1 MMLQTI
7 SSALLW
13 GAVLNYGVLLIWFLG
28 FSLMHDPLYRLH
40 RRWFALPIERFDANS
55 LRRHGWLQNRHSAVL
70 PGSLAC
76 LGAGW
81 MRSFVDME
89 EIA

>member
-1 MMLQTI
+1 MMLQTM

-40 RRWFALPIERFDANS
+40 RR
-55 LRRHGWLQNRHSAVL
+55 
-70 PGSLAC
+70 
-76 LGAGW
+76 
-81 MRSFVDME
+81 
-89 EIA
+89 

>member
-28 FSLMHDPLYRLH
+28 FSLMHDPLYRFH
-40 RRWFALPIERFDANS
+40 RRWFALPIERFDAIHYAGMAGYKIAI
-55 LRRHGWLQNRHSAVL
+55 LLLFLVPWLA
-70 PGSLAC
+70 LA
-76 LGAGW
+76 LAG
-81 MRSFVDME
+81 
-89 EIA
+89 

>member
-40 RRWFALPIERFDANS
+40 HRWFALPIERFDAIHYAGMGGYKIAT
-55 LRRHGWLQNRHSAVL
+55 LLFFLVPWLA
-70 PGSLAC
+70 LA
-76 LGAGW
+76 LAG
-81 MRSFVDME
+81 
-89 EIA
+89 

>member
-40 RRWFALPIERFDANS
+40 RRWFALPIERFDAIHYAGMVGYKIAI
-55 LRRHGWLQNRHSAVL
+55 LLFFLVPWLA
-70 PGSLAC
+70 LA
-76 LGAGW
+76 LAG
-81 MRSFVDME
+81 
-89 EIA
+89 

>member
-40 RRWFALPIERFDANS
+40 RRWFALPIERFDAIHYAGMAGYKIAI
-55 LRRHGWLQNRHSAVL
+55 LLFFLV
-70 PGSLAC
+70 PGLA
-76 LGAGW
+76 LALAG
-81 MRSFVDME
+81 
-89 EIA
+89 

>member
-40 RRWFALPIERFDANS
+40 RRWFALPIERFDAIHYTGMAGYKIAI
-55 LRRHGWLQNRHSAVL
+55 LLFFLVPWLA
-70 PGSLAC
+70 LA
-76 LGAGW
+76 LAG
-81 MRSFVDME
+81 
-89 EIA
+89 